1 MPPKRILV
9 VDDVSVI
16 RGFVKGALKHLDVR
30 VGEASNAEQA
40 LVMLESMPAD
50 VIICDLNM
58 PGLSGEAFVKAL
70 RERGDQTPIIMLTV
84 EGNRNTVAKLMQVGI
99 QGYMLKPFKP
109 MILAERVQELL
120 DGTAPPVRPYEA
132 PANTADTAAEADAP
146 PPDDT
151 AVNDAPTASAESTG
165 ARG

>member
-1 MPPKRILV
+1 MPTKRIIV
-9 VDDVSVI
+9 IDDLSVI

-30 VGEASNAEQA
+30 VGEASGAEQA
-40 LVMLESMPAD
+40 LAMLESMPAD

-58 PGLSGEAFVKAL
+58 PGMSGETFVKTL

-84 EGNRNTVAKLMQVGI
+84 EGDRSVVAKLLQAGI

-109 MILAERVQELL
+109 AILAERVQELL

-132 PANTADTAAEADAP
+132 PVETPATTAEGEDAKPADAVE
-146 PPDDT
+146 D
-151 AVNDAPTASAESTG
+151 AESTG
-165 ARG
+165 TAD